1 MWCILGQKTIIGILS
16 TYHLS
21 KTITTNTTKVG
32 LKRNKMA
39 EDLARAIVVAAHIM
53 ENEEKQRAQEEEY
66 VPEAVLYLV
75 NNYGY
80 GKTN

>member
-1 MWCILGQKTIIGILS
+1 
-16 TYHLS
+16 
-21 KTITTNTTKVG
+21 
-32 LKRNKMA
+32 MA